1 MLQRVNHEYNLV
13 LTRPYAHSDKWRSY
27 NYTHIKLKSSQKL
40 TTKEVNLAA
49 ETRTVQIQHEPLCR
63 ILQI

>member
-13 LTRPYAHSDKWRSY
+13 MTRPCAHSDKWRSHT
-27 NYTHIKLKSSQKL
+27 YTHLKWKSSQKL

-49 ETRTVQIQHEPLCR
+49 ETRTVQTQHEPLCL